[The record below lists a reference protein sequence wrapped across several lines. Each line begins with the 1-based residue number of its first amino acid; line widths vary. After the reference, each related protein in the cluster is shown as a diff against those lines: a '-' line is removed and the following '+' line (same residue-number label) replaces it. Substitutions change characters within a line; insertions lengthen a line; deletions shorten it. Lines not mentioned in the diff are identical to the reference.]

1 MPRHVVI
8 TLVTPTLLT
17 LLTLYEEYEEVT
29 RLGGEEVRR

>member
-29 RLGGEEVRR
+29 RLGGDEARR